1 MLNNTQ
7 NKLLL
12 EAVELLTQA
21 DILIQKALGASDECY
36 EFHNA
41 IDNVTEEV
49 LDFIQ
54 QNNEVDA

>member
-1 MLNNTQ
+1 MLNDTQ

-12 EAVELLTQA
+12 QAVDMLQEA

-36 EFHNA
+36 EMHNA
-41 IDNVTEEV
+41 IENCAEEV

-54 QNNEVDA
+54 QNNKVDA

>member
-1 MLNNTQ
+1 MLNDTQ

-12 EAVELLTQA
+12 EAVDLLTQA

-41 IDNVTEEV
+41 IDNVGEEV

-54 QNNEVDA
+54 TNNKVDV